1 MDNPA
6 PSHCRSLSKAKFP
19 LARRASVLMFW
30 SCWREPA
37 TSHHLPAM
45 NTTKIDARMLAT
57 FYRDGAAVIP
67 WGSELASLRAWIG
80 REFAA
85 IPCKVEFWQGDISLA
100 ECKEHFSKSGILN
113 ISTAYNI
120 HPFLSKEDNAKF
132 RAIHDWHHIE
142 TGADDTLAGE
152 FATFNHAIRMAP
164 KCIHWILFS
173 EIVLQAAAAVYFGN
187 FQAQKLVKVG
197 GF

>member
-1 MDNPA
+1 M
-6 PSHCRSLSKAKFP
+6 K
-19 LARRASVLMFW
+19 
-30 SCWREPA
+30 
-37 TSHHLPAM
+37 
-45 NTTKIDARMLAT
+45 TTKIDARMLAT
-57 FYRDGAAVIP
+57 FYRDGAAVTP

-100 ECKEHFSKSGILN
+100 ECKEHFCKSGILN
-113 ISTAYNI
+113 ISIAHNS
-120 HPFLSKEDNAKF
+120 HPLLSKADNAKF

-142 TGADDTLAGE
+142 TSADDGLAGE
-152 FATFNHAIRMAP
+152 FATFEHAVRMAP

-173 EIVLQAAAAVYFGN
+173 EIVLQAAAAVYFGE